1 MMSEF
6 NKFLKSINKPI
17 LSKPVEVTIDQE
29 ERLSTIEKQL
39 GIERTKTENIST
51 DEGEQ
56 NV

>member
-1 MMSEF
+1 MSEF